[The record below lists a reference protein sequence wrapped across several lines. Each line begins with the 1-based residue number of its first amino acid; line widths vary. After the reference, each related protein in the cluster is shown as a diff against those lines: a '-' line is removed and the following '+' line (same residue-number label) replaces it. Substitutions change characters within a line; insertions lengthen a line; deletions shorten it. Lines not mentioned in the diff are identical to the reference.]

1 MSIEE
6 RLRRLGNA
14 ALATPYYS
22 KSVRAGQIL
31 GAASLSEL
39 PSVSLRDV
47 LDHRSS
53 FVNTKASQPD
63 PDFHNPIPATVKT
76 AIVGVSLKSSP
87 AKLFTAAQWPWLH
100 NGNTQLLAATVP
112 VLRKIIAGVL
122 SASFQLP
129 QLSHGI
135 VILNSIEHGTLS
147 SGERDLLWF
156 TFGVPI
162 FEQWLGLEGELLA
175 SECEA
180 HHGMHLI
187 SDRLSLEQ
195 SPEGE
200 LVLTSYS
207 NLRTPIL
214 RLQTG
219 LSAQILTGPC
229 ACGLATPRLL
239 GLSRISPDRLS
250 PHQSSPERFL
260 PAGCSQTQTLAAGAA

>member
-39 PSVSLRDV
+39 PSVSLREV
-47 LDHRSS
+47 MDHRAS
-53 FVNTKASQPD
+53 FENTKASLPD
-63 PDFHNPIPATVKT
+63 PEFHNPLPATVKT
-76 AIVGVSLKSSP
+76 AIAGVSLKAPS
-87 AKLFTAAQWPWLH
+87 AKLISADQWQWLH
-100 NGNTQLLAATVP
+100 NSNTQLLAATVP
-112 VLRKIIAGVL
+112 ILRRIVAGVL
-122 SASFQLP
+122 SSNFNLP
-129 QLSHGI
+129 HLSHGI
-135 VILNSIEHGTLS
+135 IVLNSVEHGTLS
-147 SGERDLLWF
+147 SGERDLLWCI
-156 TFGVPI
+156 FGVPL
-162 FEQWLGLEGELLA
+162 FEQWLGLGGELLA

-180 HHGMHLI
+180 HYGMHLA

-219 LSAQILTGPC
+219 LTAQILTETC

-239 GLSRISPDRLS
+239 DLNRISPDRLS

-260 PAGCSQTQTLAAGAA
+260 PAGCSQIQTLAAGAA